1 MVSGPPKRPIY
12 AVVDVGSKSI
22 RLLVA
27 RRLTPSAFEVVDEE
41 RFDARLGEGL
51 IEGEIC
57 PDAFE
62 RGIGAM
68 RIVAQIAAA
77 YEPRSLVAVG
87 TETLRTASNAGA
99 FVARVHADTGIS
111 IRVISAQEEAFASYL
126 GTINATRLADGVI
139 MDIGGGSL
147 EVMRVAGRH
156 LSTVRS
162 VPLGA
167 IYSTE
172 RYFKSD
178 PPQPREVRA
187 LRKAVRAQVEGIS
200 IPDEPTGVLWA
211 TGGAVRNVAR
221 LVRLRRNYPL
231 RRLHGF
237 SFSQTELKR
246 VLKEMLRR
254 PASERRKMAG
264 LNSARAG
271 TLPAAA
277 VVLDE
282 LMSML
287 GVDEVRVSGQGL
299 REGLVW
305 ELMRG
310 QRALLPDVRAASIAG
325 LAAANGVDS
334 SGSEPEV
341 RLAAEIFDATIPYH
355 GFGHPE
361 LEVLV
366 SATRLSEIGMHV
378 DYYNRDRHA
387 EYLIHS
393 GDLHGFSHRE
403 IVLLAATVRHSS
415 GGTAELEPYKS
426 VLHDRDA
433 ELVATLAAVLG
444 VTRAISRRPV
454 SPEIHASVRLNEGEL
469 EILLQSQDR
478 LDAELHALE
487 RPLRRLESA
496 LGASVS
502 VSAQALPDRRLA
514 ELA

>member
-1 MVSGPPKRPIY
+1 MVSGPLKRPIY

-27 RRLTPSAFEVVDEE
+27 RRLTASAFEVVDEE

-51 IEGEIC
+51 VDGEIS
-57 PDAFE
+57 AESFE
-62 RGIGAM
+62 RGAAAM
-68 RIVAQIAAA
+68 RIVAQVAAA
-77 YEPRSLVAVG
+77 YEPRALVAVG
-87 TETLRTASNAGA
+87 TEALRTAGNAGA
-99 FVARVHADTGIS
+99 FLARVHAETGIA
-111 IRVISAQEEAFASYL
+111 IRVISAHEEAFASYL
-126 GTINATRLADGVI
+126 GTINATRLADGAI

-156 LSTVRS
+156 LSTIRS

-172 RYFKSD
+172 RYFKGD
-178 PPQPREVRA
+178 PPAPREVRA
-187 LRKAVRAQVEGIS
+187 LRKAVRTQMDGLAS
-200 IPDEPTGVLWA
+200 PDDPIGVLWA

-237 SFSQTELKR
+237 SFSQAELKR
-246 VLKEMLRR
+246 VIKEMLRL
-254 PASERRKMAG
+254 PASERRRIPG
-264 LNSARAG
+264 LSSARAG

-287 GVDEVRVSGQGL
+287 GVEEVRVSGQGL

-334 SGSEPEV
+334 ASSEPDV
-341 RLAAEIFDATIPYH
+341 RFAAELFDATLPLH
-355 GFGHPE
+355 GLGHPE
-361 LEVLV
+361 LEILV

-387 EYLIHS
+387 EYLVHS

-403 IVLLAATVRHSS
+403 IVLLAATVRNSA

-433 ELVATLAAVLG
+433 ELVATLAAILG
-444 VTRAISRRPV
+444 VTRAVSRRPV
-454 SPEIHASVRLNEGEL
+454 SPVIRSSVSLNKREL
-469 EILLQSQDR
+469 EIVLQSQDR

-496 LGASVS
+496 LGVSVS
-502 VSAQALPDRRLA
+502 VSAQALPNRRFA